1 VKLVVTFWLETIV
14 TGILCAA
21 IHALVSKRDNCLNI
35 DGVYMEVWFV
45 PSATHTHTCVMY
57 TWKSECG
64 PRYQNLSTLVIDN
77 YFFYISFTIC
87 RVYCFLHT
95 VWINNSLER
104 TRCSLCFHIKILRE
118 HIKGRINWTDWG
130 DPYKISVR
138 KPECN
143 RQVLGIVLIIKNNIK
158 NVLKKK
164 FWFHSVEQIS
174 LQWRGYVAIVRR
186 WLKG

>member
-1 VKLVVTFWLETIV
+1 
-14 TGILCAA
+14 
-21 IHALVSKRDNCLNI
+21 
-35 DGVYMEVWFV
+35 
-45 PSATHTHTCVMY
+45 
-57 TWKSECG
+57 
-64 PRYQNLSTLVIDN
+64 
-77 YFFYISFTIC
+77 
-87 RVYCFLHT
+87 
-95 VWINNSLER
+95 
-104 TRCSLCFHIKILRE
+104 LCFHIKILRE
-118 HIKGRINWTDWG
+118 HIKGRINWTDWR